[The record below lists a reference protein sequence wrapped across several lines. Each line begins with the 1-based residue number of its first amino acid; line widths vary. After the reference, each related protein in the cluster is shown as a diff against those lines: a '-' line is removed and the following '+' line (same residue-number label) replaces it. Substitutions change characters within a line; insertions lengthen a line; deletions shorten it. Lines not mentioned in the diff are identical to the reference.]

1 MRLLPQIVEYMAESI
16 VIELLAGKLVKV
28 DDRERL
34 VGVVENII
42 LADLE
47 LEDQLEEKAR
57 ELLNQHYEQ
66 VRASGAQYYELLRK
80 VKEKLAKEKGIIL

>member
-47 LEDQLEEKAR
+47 LEDQLEEEAR

>member
-47 LEDQLEEKAR
+47 LEDQLEEEA
-57 ELLNQHYEQ
+57 LLNQHYEQ

>member
-1 MRLLPQIVEYMAESI
+1 MAESI

-47 LEDQLEEKAR
+47 LEDQLEEEAR

>member
-28 DDRERL
+28 ADRERL

-47 LEDQLEEKAR
+47 LEDQLEEEAR

>member
-47 LEDQLEEKAR
+47 LEDQLEEEAR

-66 VRASGAQYYELLRK
+66 VRASGAQYYEPLRK

>member
-1 MRLLPQIVEYMAESI
+1 MRLLPQIVEYLAESI

-47 LEDQLEEKAR
+47 LEDQLEEEAR

>member
-28 DDRERL
+28 ADRERL

-42 LADLE
+42 FADLE
-47 LEDQLEEKAR
+47 LEDQLEEEAR